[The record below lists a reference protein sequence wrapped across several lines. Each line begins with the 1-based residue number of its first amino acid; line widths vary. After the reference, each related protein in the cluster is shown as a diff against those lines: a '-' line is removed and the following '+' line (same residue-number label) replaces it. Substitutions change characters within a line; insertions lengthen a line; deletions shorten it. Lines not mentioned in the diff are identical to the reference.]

1 VTTTYVVPC
10 GISVLDRLGR
20 KLAGGSAAGAFVKIV
35 ENGAWLGGISLDQH
49 QPVLSAWRGKGAARA
64 DAAGLTAVIPRRLS
78 AETHCLAG
86 RQASV
91 IPPVTDCRVLLL
103 ASDTRMGLS
112 AAFCVGHYLTSGVP
126 ADLSYTSADDT
137 SFKPGTAAA
146 SVTIVRVSGLQPDLT
161 QFSQAVTGI
170 GTVLR
175 TAWEA
180 DGPTEVHLS
189 GGFKATLL
197 QTLTMTEVLHS
208 LAPGQVSAWYA
219 FEDIVG
225 EDPDQPVPP
234 MRIGLRTFPRE
245 YLEDMRQE
253 LSQVERGARNLGS
266 ATFKGMGW
274 DDGQPPRLNTF
285 GRGYLAVL
293 GRPSSSPSDDNS

>member
-1 VTTTYVVPC
+1 MTTSYVVPC

-20 KLAGGSAAGAFVKIV
+20 KLPGGSAAGALVRTV
-35 ENGAWLGGISLDQH
+35 EKGAWLNGISLDQH
-49 QPVLSAWRGKGAARA
+49 QHVLSAWQDKAAARA

-86 RQASV
+86 RQAAV
-91 IPPVTDCRVLLL
+91 IPPVTEGRVFLL

-112 AAFCVGHYLTSGVP
+112 AAFCVGHYLTSGTL

-137 SFKPGTAAA
+137 SFTPGTAAA
-146 SVTIVRVSGLQPDLT
+146 SVTIVRVNGLQPDVT
-161 QFSQAVTGI
+161 QFSQAVTAI

-175 TAWEA
+175 AAWEA
-180 DGPTEVHLS
+180 GGPVEVHLS

-197 QTLTMTEVLHS
+197 QTLAMTEVLHS
-208 LAPGQVSAWYA
+208 LAPGRVSAWYA

-225 EDPDQPVPP
+225 EDPDQPVRP
-234 MRIGLRTFPRE
+234 MRIGLRTFPGE

-253 LSQVERGARNLGS
+253 LSHVEKGARNLGS
-266 ATFKGMGW
+266 TTFKGMGW
-274 DDGQPPRLNTF
+274 DDGPPPRLNTF